1 MANASLQKL
10 WPILRSISL
19 REFCMQGKL
28 TATSGKEIGF
38 WRGWS
43 IAVGCAIGSG
53 VFMMPTL
60 LAPYGMLGLAGWLTA
75 GAGSLLIVLS
85 LSRLARRIPKLG
97 GPYAYVRAGLG
108 DFAGFLIAWTYW
120 IACIAAVA
128 GIAIAFVGY
137 LGFFFPFITESSVIS
152 LLVALVLV
160 WSLVALNMRS
170 VDGSGTFQVATTL
183 LKILPLLVM
192 IVMGFIHME
201 PEIMPPLNPTELH
214 PIALLA
220 TVTTLVMWSFTGIET
235 AAVPADNMAEPDKL
249 IPRILLASVLTILV
263 IYFLVS
269 ITIAMVVPAD
279 ELLVSTAPFSLA
291 ASKMMGPIGGA
302 FITIGALISTLG
314 SLNANT
320 LTAGNI
326 PLAAA
331 KDHLFPVRFATVSQA
346 GTPTFSLMV
355 AGCFVTALLLF
366 NYTKGLVEAFTFMA
380 MLSTLSTLMAYAFS
394 AVAEFYFLKSDGL
407 SPERNRAVGLS
418 IAAFLYSFFAIWGA
432 GAEVVFYSFMLIMVG
447 MPFYALVREQK

>member
-1 MANASLQKL
+1 
-10 WPILRSISL
+10 
-19 REFCMQGKL
+19 MQGKL

-75 GAGSLLIVLS
+75 GAGSLLVVLS

-137 LGFFFPFITESSVIS
+137 LGFFFPFIIESSVIS

-269 ITIAMVVPAD
+269 VTIAMVVPAD

-394 AVAEFYFLKSDGL
+394 AVAEFYFLKSDGP